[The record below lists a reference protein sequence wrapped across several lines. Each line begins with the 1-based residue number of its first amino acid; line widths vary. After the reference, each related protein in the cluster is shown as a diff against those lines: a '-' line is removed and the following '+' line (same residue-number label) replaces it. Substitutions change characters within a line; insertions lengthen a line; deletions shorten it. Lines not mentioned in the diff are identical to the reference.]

1 MNPTFTDRADLEAQQ
16 LGRLRD
22 LLQRLVPDNPFW
34 TPRLR
39 AAGLDHG
46 VESLE
51 HFRDALPLLTKQ
63 ELADDQGQRPP
74 YGTNFTFPIERY
86 TRLHQTSSTTGEP
99 LRCLDTNE
107 DWAAMC
113 ACWHQV
119 WEAAALTTADR
130 LLCAF
135 SFGPFLGF
143 WLGWDAALEL
153 GALCI
158 PGGGMDSRQRLRAMQ
173 ANAVTVLCC
182 TPTYALH
189 LGEVARDE
197 GIEIR
202 SLRAIVVGGEPGA
215 SVPGVRSTIE
225 SLWPGATLFDH
236 HGMSEIGA
244 VTFQTADEP
253 SVLHV
258 IESDFLAEVID
269 PASGARLEAGDER
282 LGELVLT
289 NLARPGRPLLRYRTR
304 DLVRHGGYGA
314 APLPYLRLAGG
325 INARADQMV
334 VVRGVNVYPS
344 AVDEVVRA
352 VVGVAEY
359 RVEVDRSGAMAE
371 LQLTIEPAPGA
382 DARSLCG
389 QLERAFRDGWN
400 LRVPVKAVGRDILPR
415 FELKAKRWVEI

>member
-1 MNPTFTDRADLEAQQ
+1 MSPTFLDRADLEAQQ
-16 LGRLRD
+16 LERLRD
-22 LLQRLVPDNPFW
+22 LLGRLVPDNPFW

-39 AAGLDHG
+39 AAGLDQG

-63 ELADDQGQRPP
+63 ELSEDQGQSPP
-74 YGTNFTFPIERY
+74 YGTNFTYPIERY

-107 DWAAMC
+107 DWAVMR

-119 WEAAALTTADR
+119 WEAAELTAADR
-130 LLCAF
+130 FFCAF
-135 SFGPFLGF
+135 SFGPFIGF
-143 WLGWDAALEL
+143 WLGWEAAQQI

-158 PGGGMDSRQRLRAMQ
+158 PGGGMDSRQRLQAMRAS
-173 ANAVTVLCC
+173 AVTVLGC
-182 TPTYALH
+182 TPTYALR

-197 GIEIR
+197 GVEIPT
-202 SLRAIVVGGEPGA
+202 LRAIVVGGEPGA
-215 SVPGVRSTIE
+215 SVPAVRATIE
-225 SLWPGATLFDH
+225 ALWPGATLFDH
-236 HGMSEIGA
+236 HGMTEIGA
-244 VTFQTADEP
+244 VTYQTAHEP
-253 SVLHV
+253 CVLHV
-258 IESDFLAEVID
+258 LETDFLAEVLD
-269 PASGARLEAGDER
+269 TQSGAPLEAGAER

-289 NLARPGRPLLRYRTR
+289 NLTCPGRPLLRYRTR

-314 APLPYLRLAGG
+314 APRPYLRLAGG
-325 INARADQMV
+325 ISARADQMV

-352 VVGVAEY
+352 VGGVAEY
-359 RVEVDRSGAMAE
+359 RVEVDRTGPMAE

-382 DARSLCG
+382 DAADLCRR
-389 QLERAFRDGWN
+389 LERAFRDGWS
-400 LRVPVKAVGRDILPR
+400 LRVPVKAVGRDALPR